1 MTDGDHH
8 NARSIPTGTPVRS
21 ANGRALG
28 RVREAYAH
36 YLLVEQEGEHED
48 LNVPVHSI
56 LRVEDGDVCASV
68 TQESASPV
76 DHEETVHRRAEDV

>member
-36 YLLVEQEGEHED
+36 YLLVEQ
-48 LNVPVHSI
+48 
-56 LRVEDGDVCASV
+56 
-68 TQESASPV
+68 
-76 DHEETVHRRAEDV
+76 